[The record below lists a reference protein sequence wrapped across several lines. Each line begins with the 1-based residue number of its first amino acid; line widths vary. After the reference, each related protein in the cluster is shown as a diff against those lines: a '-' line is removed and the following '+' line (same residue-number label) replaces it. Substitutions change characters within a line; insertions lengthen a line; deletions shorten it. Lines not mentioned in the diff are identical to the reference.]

1 MANGILVIDK
11 SAGWTSQDVA
21 AKLRGVFHERRVGHG
36 GTLDPMATGVLPIFI
51 GRATRAAEF
60 LESAEK
66 EYIAGLRLG
75 TVTDTQDTSGT
86 VLETHPVTV
95 TREDVQAAL
104 QRFLGP
110 IEQIPPMYSAI
121 KIGGHKLYE
130 LARRGKEVERKPR
143 SITIH
148 ELELLEGEGTEYV
161 LRVRCSKGTYVR
173 TLCHDLGSALG
184 CGGCMSSLRRTR
196 AGSFTLSQAVT
207 MQQVLDFAAE
217 HDPQEL
223 LMPVDAVFFGTSA
236 AHRHTGTGCKAQKRR
251 TGQGLAVPVRDLSR
265 LRRGRRVSAA
275 RPRGKRAAYHHQ
287 ELFRGEHTCKM
298 TAFWPSAFST
308 ASTWAMPRF

>member
-60 LESAEK
+60 LEAAEK
-66 EYIAGLRLG
+66 EYVAGLRLG
-75 TVTDTQDTSGT
+75 VVTDTQDTSGNI
-86 VLETHPVTV
+86 LETHPVAV
-95 TREDVQAAL
+95 TREEVQAAL
-104 QRFLGP
+104 RQFLGP

-121 KIGGHKLYE
+121 KINGQKLYE
-130 LARRGKEVERKPR
+130 LARRGQEVERKPR

-148 ELELLEGEGTEYV
+148 ELELLEGADADYL

-173 TLCHDLGSALG
+173 TLCHDLGRALG

-207 MQQVLDFAAE
+207 MQQVLNFAAE
-217 HDPQEL
+217 QAPQAL
-223 LMPVDAVFFGTSA
+223 LMPVDAVFSMHPPLIVTMGQAAKLKNGAQIKDWQFRPGTYRVYA
-236 AHRHTGTGCKAQKRR
+236 EDGEFLLLGRVENG
-251 TGQGLAVPVRDLSR
+251 GLTTIKSFFEVNT
-265 LRRGRRVSAA
+265 
-275 RPRGKRAAYHHQ
+275 RA
-287 ELFRGEHTCKM
+287 T
-298 TAFWPSAFST
+298 
-308 ASTWAMPRF
+308 

>member
-66 EYIAGLRLG
+66 EYVAGLRLG
-75 TVTDTQDTSGT
+75 VVTDTQDTSGNI
-86 VLETHPVTV
+86 LETHPVAV
-95 TREDVQAAL
+95 TREEVQAAL
-104 QRFLGP
+104 RQLLGP

-121 KIGGHKLYE
+121 KINGQKLYE
-130 LARRGKEVERKPR
+130 LARRGQEVERKPR

-148 ELELLEGEGTEYV
+148 ELELLEGADADYL

-173 TLCHDLGSALG
+173 TLCHDLGRALG

-207 MQQVLDFAAE
+207 MQQVLNFAAE
-217 HDPQEL
+217 QAPQAL
-223 LMPVDAVFFGTSA
+223 LMPVDAVFSMHPPLIVTMGQAAKLKNGAQIKDWQFRPGTYRVYA
-236 AHRHTGTGCKAQKRR
+236 EDGEFLLLGRVENG
-251 TGQGLAVPVRDLSR
+251 GLTTIKSFFEVNT
-265 LRRGRRVSAA
+265 
-275 RPRGKRAAYHHQ
+275 RA
-287 ELFRGEHTCKM
+287 T
-298 TAFWPSAFST
+298 
-308 ASTWAMPRF
+308 

>member
-95 TREDVQAAL
+95 TRADVQAAL

-121 KIGGHKLYE
+121 KINGQKLYD
-130 LARRGKEVERKPR
+130 LARKGKEVERKPR
-143 SITIH
+143 NITIF
-148 ELELLEGEGTEYV
+148 ELELLEQVSETDYL
-161 LRVRCSKGTYVR
+161 LRCRCSKGTYLR
-173 TLCHDLGSALG
+173 TLCHDIGQALD
-184 CGGCMSSLRRTR
+184 CGGTMFSLRRTMAAGYTLAKAVSLEDVQAQGEALLRPVESMFASYPLYTLPSPGKEARVRNGNPITVPELADGTYRVHGKNGEFLCLSR
-196 AGSFTLSQAVT
+196 AENGTLTSIKN
-207 MQQVLDFAAE
+207 
-217 HDPQEL
+217 
-223 LMPVDAVFFGTSA
+223 FFGA
-236 AHRHTGTGCKAQKRR
+236 
-251 TGQGLAVPVRDLSR
+251 
-265 LRRGRRVSAA
+265 
-275 RPRGKRAAYHHQ
+275 
-287 ELFRGEHTCKM
+287 
-298 TAFWPSAFST
+298 
-308 ASTWAMPRF
+308 